1 MPTKPSGSLSFHAKI
16 QGMKSSLPLPHS
28 PRSENHLSYQAH
40 RKQVWQQIL
49 LPILLTTVIFI
60 AVIAL
65 IVNNS
70 LRGNSDVGRWAAMS
84 TIWILLPV
92 LMAGFIFLIILGA
105 LIYLMLRLINIIPQ
119 YSYQAQRIFYR
130 IESGAKTISKMA
142 HKPML
147 LAQALTQELGT
158 LAKAAIKKAQ
168 ERM

>member
-28 PRSENHLSYQAH
+28 LRSEDHLSYQAH

-65 IVNNS
+65 IINNS
-70 LRGNSDVGRWAAMS
+70 MRGNSDVGRWAAMS

-119 YSYQAQRIFYR
+119 YSYQAQRIFHR

-142 HKPML
+142 RKPTL

-158 LAKAAIKKAQ
+158 LTKAAIKKAQ